1 MAKEQGIKVFSTIKE
16 AVVLYFKNFP
26 LLFTIMVI
34 MEIPIFGYL
43 FLAGL
48 VTKNPENSVYA
59 TMFFATMAA
68 ATLLAVAGWN
78 ASVSAFSSLYK
89 GEKTGLGMAYGVGF
103 KRYFRSLAAGI
114 LYILIAMGGT
124 VLLIVPGFIFMITY
138 MFALPVAVLED
149 VKTSPLKMSAKLSKD
164 NKWQLFAIFL
174 LLYIVIVGPG
184 FLISFLSGAYA
195 DPAKS
200 TDIVYLLLSSIPGL
214 FLGQLFTG
222 ALVVSYEKLKEI
234 KKDEI
239 KPEELKGLSTPIGC
253 LVSALI
259 LVGVMVVGVIVG
271 VVVGKY
277 AEAIKNK
284 AAIESSGINET
295 E

>member
-1 MAKEQGIKVFSTIKE
+1 MAKEQGIKVIGTIKE
-16 AVVLYFKNFP
+16 AAVLYFKNFP
-26 LLFTIMVI
+26 LLFTIMII
-34 MEIPIFGYL
+34 MEIPIFGYM
-43 FLAGL
+43 FQMGL
-48 VTKNPENSVYA
+48 MTKNPENPVYA
-59 TMFFATMAA
+59 IMFFATMAV

-78 ASVSAFSSLYK
+78 ASVSAFSSLYR

-114 LYILIAMGGT
+114 LYMLILMGGM
-124 VLLIVPGFIFMITY
+124 VLLIIPGIIFSITY

-149 VKTSPLKMSAKLSKD
+149 VKVSPLKMSAKLSKD

-174 LLYIVIVGPG
+174 LLYIVVCGPA

-222 ALVVSYEKLKEI
+222 ALVISYEKLKEM

-239 KPEELKGLSTPIGC
+239 KPEELKGLTTPIGC

-259 LVGVMVVGVIVG
+259 MAGVMIAGVVIG
-271 VVVGKY
+271 VVVGKSVD
-277 AEAIKNK
+277 AFKNK
-284 AAIESSGINET
+284 VPVQSSGVT
-295 E
+295 ESE

>member
-1 MAKEQGIKVFSTIKE
+1 MAKEQGIKVISTIKE
-16 AVVLYFKNFP
+16 AAVLYFKNFP
-26 LLFTIMVI
+26 LLFTIMII
-34 MEIPIFGYL
+34 MEIPIFGYM
-43 FLAGL
+43 FQMGL
-48 VTKNPENSVYA
+48 MTKNPENPVYA
-59 TMFFATMAA
+59 IMFFATMAA

-89 GEKTGLGMAYGVGF
+89 GEKTGLGIAYKVGF

-124 VLLIVPGFIFMITY
+124 VLLIIPGLIFIITY
-138 MFALPVAVLED
+138 MFAIPVAVLED
-149 VKTSPLKMSAKLSKD
+149 VKVSPLKMSAKLSRN

-174 LLYIVIVGPG
+174 LLYIVVCGPA
-184 FLISFLSGAYA
+184 FLISYLSGAYA
-195 DPAKS
+195 DPVKS
-200 TDIVYLLLSSIPGL
+200 MDITYLLLSSIPGIL
-214 FLGQLFTG
+214 LGQLFTG
-222 ALVVSYEKLKEI
+222 ALVIAYEKLKEV

-271 VVVGKY
+271 VVVGKS

-284 AAIESSGINET
+284 AAIESSSVTET